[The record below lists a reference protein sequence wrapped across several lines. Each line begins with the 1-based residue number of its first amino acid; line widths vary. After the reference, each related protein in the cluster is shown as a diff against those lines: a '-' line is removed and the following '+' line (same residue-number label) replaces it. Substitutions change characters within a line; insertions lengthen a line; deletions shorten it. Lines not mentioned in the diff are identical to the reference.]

1 MKKFLNFV
9 GAHCVR
15 PQTHTAHNQK
25 IVNGR
30 ADAIRPYILMLSVLS
45 SPIFAA
51 EQNVQLTAEHIDRLG
66 IVQGKLVR
74 TTEIPVLFAPAKVLI
89 PPNNEYVVSASQA
102 GIINQLNAALG
113 DEVKKGEV
121 LAQIDSPNLLSLQ
134 SNYLKATGA
143 MQLANSAYQRDKTLA
158 HEGIIANRR
167 VQETQ
172 SQFNA
177 ASLDV
182 QEAKLLLEISGCSAS
197 VQLNSRLTIHSPIS
211 GVVIERMAVAGTRI
225 DSLTPLYRVAD
236 LHTLWLEIAI
246 PQERIADVKVGDS
259 VDIEN
264 TAFNAEI
271 SLLGQSVNAENQT
284 ILARAVIK
292 NAPKQIRAGQK
303 LNVQIKQISKQIVFK
318 VPNTAI
324 AQNDSN
330 AFLFVRSTA
339 GFDAKP
345 ITIVGKQDEESIIS
359 GAFTGDET
367 IAIKGAAVLKAN
379 WLGVGSAEQ

>member
-1 MKKFLNFV
+1 MKRFLVSLIF
-9 GAHCVR
+9 
-15 PQTHTAHNQK
+15 TA
-25 IVNGR
+25 IS
-30 ADAIRPYILMLSVLS
+30 L
-45 SPIFAA
+45 PIFAA
-51 EQNVQLTAEHIDRLG
+51 EQNVSLSDEHIDRLG

-134 SNYLKATGA
+134 SNYLKANSA

-182 QEAKLLLEISGCSAS
+182 QETKRLLEISGGSAS
-197 VQLNSRLTIHSPIS
+197 GQLNSRLMIYSPIS

-246 PQERIADVKVGDS
+246 PQERITDVKVGDS

-324 AQNDSN
+324 AQNDGN
-330 AFLFVRSTA
+330 AFLFVRSTV